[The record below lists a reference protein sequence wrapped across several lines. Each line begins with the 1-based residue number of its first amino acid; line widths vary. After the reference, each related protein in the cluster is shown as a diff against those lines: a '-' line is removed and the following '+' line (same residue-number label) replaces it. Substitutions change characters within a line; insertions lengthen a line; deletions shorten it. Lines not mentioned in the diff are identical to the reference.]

1 MNFRELNHTWLI
13 PLAELTMVFG
23 IIALCQ
29 PWIEV
34 LHRYGI
40 TIVLFGL
47 IGFSVLTKFPAPEAK
62 NEDAA

>member
-1 MNFRELNHTWLI
+1 MSFRALNQKWLV
-13 PLAELTMVFG
+13 PLSELTMVFG

-29 PWIEV
+29 PWVEL

-40 TIVLFGL
+40 TIVLIGL
-47 IGFSVLTKFPAPEAK
+47 IGFSVLTKFGPHEAK